1 MTRHCEERQRRCN
14 LLNYVFMS
22 KKNEIVHAGRILEIT
37 PDFTTVQIIVSSAC
51 SSCHAKGLCGMSEEE
66 EKVIMLPTD
75 PYATYNVGD
84 EVQVCTKMAMGL
96 KAVWISYVI
105 PLIILMILILSL
117 SGVIESEVYGAL
129 TAIGGV
135 AVYYLFVWL
144 FRNKLSNEFVFY
156 IRYNTNS

>member
-1 MTRHCEERQRRCN
+1 MAKR
-14 LLNYVFMS
+14 
-22 KKNEIVHAGRILEIT
+22 NEIVHSGKIVEIT
-37 PDFTTVQIIVSSAC
+37 PDFTTVQILVSSAC

-66 EKVIMLPTD
+66 EKIIMVPTD
-75 PYATYNVGD
+75 TYSSYQAGD
-84 EVQVCTKMAMGL
+84 QVQVMTKMSMGL

-105 PLIILMILILSL
+105 PLAVLMILILSL
-117 SGVIESEVYGAL
+117 SGVIESEVYRAL

-156 IRYNTNS
+156 IKDNN

>member
-1 MTRHCEERQRRCN
+1 MTRHCEERQRRGN

-22 KKNEIVHAGRILEIT
+22 KKNEIVHAGKILEIT

-117 SGVIESEVYGAL
+117 SSVVEREAYRAL
-129 TAIGGV
+129 IAIGGV

-144 FRNKLSNEFVFY
+144 FRDKLSNEFVFY
-156 IRYNTNS
+156 IK